1 MCYHAKNGSVEIGNT
16 TMDYISFGHG
26 SKTLIMIPGLG
37 DALKT
42 VKGSAI
48 PLAMLYRQYG
58 RNCKVYIFSRKNKL
72 EAGYS
77 TKDMAK
83 DQAEAM
89 IKLGI
94 ENAFVMGISQGGM
107 IAQHLAA
114 GYPLLVEKL
123 VLAVTASRPN
133 QTLLS
138 VGSEW
143 IAMAESEDYKSLI
156 IDTSEKSY
164 SEKYLQK
171 LRFFYPVLC
180 KFSKPKDYSRFLIQA
195 NACIRHN
202 AYDVLEKIKC
212 PTLVIGGG
220 SDRVVGADAA
230 AETAA
235 RIPGSKLF
243 IYKDLGHM
251 ASEEAKDFHDQV
263 LGFLFA
269 ADA

>member
-1 MCYHAKNGSVEIGNT
+1 MWANARNGSVKIGNT
-16 TMDYISFGHG
+16 TMDYIAFGHG
-26 SKTLIMIPGLG
+26 SKTLVMIPGLG

-48 PLAMLYRQYG
+48 PLAIMYRQYG
-58 RNCKVYIFSRKNKL
+58 RDCKVYIFSRKNKL
-72 EAGYS
+72 EEGYS
-77 TKDMAK
+77 TIDMAK

-89 IKLGI
+89 ITLGI
-94 ENAFVMGISQGGM
+94 ETAFVMGISQGGM

-114 GYPLLVEKL
+114 GYPWLVEKL

-133 QTLLS
+133 QTLQS
-138 VGSEW
+138 VVGEW
-143 IAMAESEDYKSLI
+143 IAMAESEDCKNLI
-156 IDTSEKSY
+156 IDTAEKSY
-164 SEKYLQK
+164 SEKHLQK

-202 AYDVLEKIKC
+202 AYDALEKIKC

-235 RIPGSKLF
+235 RISGSKLF

-251 ASEEAKDFHDQV
+251 AFEEAKGFHDQV
-263 LGFLFA
+263 LGFLLA